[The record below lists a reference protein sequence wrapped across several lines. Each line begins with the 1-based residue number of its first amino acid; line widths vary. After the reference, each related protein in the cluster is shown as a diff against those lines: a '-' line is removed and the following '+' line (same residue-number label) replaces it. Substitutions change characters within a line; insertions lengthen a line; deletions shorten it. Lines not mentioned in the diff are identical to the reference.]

1 MSSAATGRISVP
13 VGSLRQFVEAVFAAR
28 GMSAEHAACVTDALI
43 WANLRGIDTHGVNR
57 VPRYVELIDLG
68 YMNAQPS
75 IDAQEVA
82 IGSLRIEADRA
93 PGPIAMTLAMEGA
106 IERARI
112 AGIGIALVRATT
124 HTAALGYYTRHAAT
138 RGCLGIA
145 YSASQP
151 NMAYHGARA
160 AGVSTSPLSI
170 AAPGGADA
178 SPIVLDIASGIV
190 SHGRLIQARK
200 LKQALEPGLA
210 IDREG
215 NPTTDPAL
223 AHVPLPMAGPKGS
236 GLALMIELL
245 TSVLAG
251 NPLLAESLE
260 GTALGKHHRQNGVC
274 IAIDIARFID
284 PQVFAQEASRLAHD
298 IHALPA
304 ADSAHPPLT
313 PGERGDRM
321 MAVRA
326 QSGIPLSPP
335 VAADLRILA
344 QKLAIALPAELE
356 I

>member
-112 AGIGIALVRATT
+112 AGIGIALV
-124 HTAALGYYTRHAAT
+124 
-138 RGCLGIA
+138 
-145 YSASQP
+145 
-151 NMAYHGARA
+151 RA